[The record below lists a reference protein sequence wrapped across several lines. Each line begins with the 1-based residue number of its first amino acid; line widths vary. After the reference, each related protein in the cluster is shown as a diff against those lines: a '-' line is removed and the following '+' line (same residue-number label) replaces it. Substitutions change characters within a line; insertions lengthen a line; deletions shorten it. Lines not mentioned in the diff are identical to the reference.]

1 MPSLG
6 ALVPSESVHR
16 DRLFLLSLSFIPLGL
31 SGPWILSLRRC
42 HWVGTPLCPGPPF
55 SSCRTPTPT
64 WARPFSPKTL
74 PEERASPLLCQQPGR
89 WGPPSQ
95 SPSARL

>member
-31 SGPWILSLRRC
+31 SGPWSLSLRRC

-55 SSCRTPTPT
+55 SSCRTPTST

-95 SPSARL
+95 SP